1 MALLGKFG
9 SKGDAKMPKGMRYS
23 DEFKG
28 KIIGGFMYAHKSA
41 KPLLLEKYSQSLN
54 KSLQLLND
62 FELWNVVKFNLKDQ
76 FE

>member
-1 MALLGKFG
+1 
-9 SKGDAKMPKGMRYS
+9 MPKGMRYS